1 MNTKIIFF
9 IAISFIQLTVFAGTK
24 HGATSAN
31 TTINGKILCGYQGW
45 FATPTDGASQSYK
58 HYSIDTQRLGQ
69 AFEPGACSI
78 DMWPDMREYE
88 PGERY
93 TSAFTN
99 PDDTKA
105 TIFSS
110 YKQKTSMLHF
120 RWMEEYCMDGVILQR
135 FVTSIRSTGLLR
147 NFNDTVLL
155 HTVKAAKAYNKAVC
169 IMYDMTSMKSSDTT
183 TVKND
188 WKRLVDTYKVTNGGD
203 NQPYLYHKGK
213 PVICLWGVGFDDG
226 RHDTITSPTTAYS
239 MDAVRRLV
247 RFFKNDP
254 DYGGC
259 TVLLGVNYTWRTKTN
274 KPYIDD
280 FLNDIIKMSDIVN
293 PWLVGRI
300 NTISNMTNFAT
311 QIQGDLL
318 WCNNNGVEYMPC
330 AFPGFSWLN
339 MAFRDTSK
347 STNVISRDKGNFIW
361 RQFETAISKGV
372 SQIYAT
378 MFDEMDEGTS
388 LFKVT
393 NTPPNNINGNNEP
406 NTLRVGV
413 YPASVFQTLDG
424 LSSDYYLW
432 LVGEASRML
441 RKEYTVTQTIPVR
454 SDKFSLGG
462 ATLVSE
468 PLGEGKYKI
477 SYTGTFDG
485 RLFCSKPYVVAYGA
499 PTYGKVIDSRYY
511 GTELTSDGVI
521 VDGIAGK
528 IVTVIRT
535 DADQKALGAGSI
547 VLQDATG
554 ITEVKDNPFIVYYD
568 NLQHQLVLKS
578 CSESIQQGIVSIFSI
593 TGSEVYKQQVKSN
606 DVSTKIQINLQKG
619 LYMVQ
624 FHYNNQN
631 ATQKL
636 IIN

>member
-1 MNTKIIFF
+1 MYTKIIVFIVAGFF
-9 IAISFIQLTVFAGTK
+9 NVTVFAGTK

-45 FATPTDGASQSYK
+45 FATPTDGSNESFK

-88 PGERY
+88 PGEKY
-93 TSAFTN
+93 TTAFTN
-99 PDDTKA
+99 PDGTKA
-105 TIFSS
+105 TIYSS
-110 YKQKTSMLHF
+110 YKQKTSLLHF
-120 RWMEEYCMDGVILQR
+120 RWMEEYCIDGVILQR
-135 FVTSIRSTGLLR
+135 FVTSIRSTGFLR
-147 NFNDTVLL
+147 NFNDTVML
-155 HTVKAAKAYNKAVC
+155 HTVKAAKAYNKSIC
-169 IMYDMTSMKSSDTT
+169 IMYDMTSMKTSDTT

-188 WKRLVDTYKVTNGGD
+188 WKRLVDTYKITNGGD

-226 RHDTITSPTTAYS
+226 RHDTITFPTTAYS
-239 MDAVRRLV
+239 MDAIRRLV

-259 TVLLGVNYTWRTKTN
+259 TVLLGVNYTWRTKTT
-274 KPYIDD
+274 KPFIDD

-293 PWLVGRI
+293 PWLVGRL
-300 NTISNMTNFAT
+300 NSVSNMTSFGT

-361 RQFETAISKGV
+361 RQFETAITKGV

-378 MFDEMDEGTS
+378 MFDEVDEATS
-388 LFKVT
+388 LLKVT
-393 NTPPNNINGNNEP
+393 NIPPNNINGNNEP
-406 NTLRVGV
+406 NTTRVGV

-432 LVGEASRML
+432 IVGEASRML
-441 RKEYTVTQTIPVR
+441 RKEYATTQSIPIR

-468 PLGEGKYKI
+468 SLPEGKYKI

-485 RLFCSKPYVVAYGA
+485 KLFCSKPYVVAYGA
-499 PTYGKVIDSRYY
+499 PTYGKVIDNRYY
-511 GTELTSDGVI
+511 GTELTSVGVI
-521 VDGIAGK
+521 VEGTPGQV
-528 IVTVIRT
+528 VTVIRT
-535 DADQKALGAGSI
+535 DTDLKAQGAGSI

-554 ITEVKDNPFIVYYD
+554 IMEVKDNPFIGFYD
-568 NLQHQLVLKS
+568 NSKHQLVLQS
-578 CSESIQQGIVSIFSI
+578 RTLSDQPCTISIFSI
-593 TGSEVYKQQVKSN
+593 TGSEILRKSLKLSN
-606 DVSTKIQINLQKG
+606 TIVQIPLNIQKG
-619 LYMVQ
+619 LYVIQ
-624 FHYNNQN
+624 FYYNNLN
-631 ATQKL
+631 YTQKL
-636 IIN
+636 LVN